1 MTTILI
7 IEDETNLRENI
18 RLLLQLEGYET
29 VGAANGVEGVEVAR
43 EVLPDFIVCDVMMP
57 KLDGYGVLMELQR
70 EPATATIPFLFLT
83 ARAEHA
89 DRRQGMELGADD
101 YLTKPFDNDDL
112 LAAIQSR
119 IKKRE
124 IITKQQ
130 EQQYQE
136 LQQAITTTFPHEL
149 RTPLTA
155 ILGYAS
161 FLAEGVE
168 TFSTEQLQMFG
179 EGILKAGNRLHRL
192 VENYILYAQLEF
204 TQQETDRF
212 RQLQDVLR
220 QRPVHPTNSIEIM
233 VTDKASAEN
242 RSGDIHFDLE
252 ETHVFVPEQDVRKI
266 AEEIVD
272 NALKFS
278 QPGTPIHVHVANHDG
293 RFLLAVT
300 DEGRGMSPDEVKNIN
315 AYIQFDRKIHEQQG
329 AGLGLIIARRMT
341 ELFSGAF
348 DIESQVDVGTK
359 VTVSLPA

>member
-1 MTTILI
+1 MTTILV

-29 VGAANGVEGVEVAR
+29 VGAGNGVEGVEVAR
-43 EVLPDFIVCDVMMP
+43 KVLPDFIICDVMMP
-57 KLDGYGVLMELQR
+57 KLDGYGVLMELQN

-83 ARAEHA
+83 ARAEHS

-119 IKKRE
+119 IKKHT
-124 IITKQQ
+124 IITQHQ
-130 EQQYQE
+130 EQQIQD

-161 FLAEGVE
+161 FLVEGIESFDV
-168 TFSTEQLQMFG
+168 EQLKMFG

-192 VENYILYAQLEF
+192 IENYILYAQLEF
-204 TQQETDRF
+204 TQQEPERF
-212 RQLQDVLR
+212 QQLQNVLR
-220 QRPVHPTNSIEIM
+220 QKPAFPAKSIEILA
-233 VTDKASAEN
+233 TEKAAAEDRHDDVHLN
-242 RSGDIHFDLE
+242 IE
-252 ETHVFVPEQDVRKI
+252 NAQVFVPEQDVRKI
-266 AEEIVD
+266 AEELID

-278 QPGTPIHVHVANHDG
+278 KAGTPIHVNVSGQNGHFSIEVS
-293 RFLLAVT
+293 
-300 DEGRGMSPDEVKNIN
+300 DEGRGMSLEEIKNIN

-341 ELFSGAF
+341 ELFNGTLDF
-348 DIESQVDVGTK
+348 ESQVGVGTK
-359 VTVSLPA
+359 VTVSLPG